1 MILRLLG
8 LVLGLVASAAWA
20 GESLPATGTI
30 EVLFEPGDDTDG
42 AIGRVIDGA
51 REQVLVQAYL
61 FTSRPIAQALLRAA
75 GRGVD
80 VRVLADATTHRRPQ
94 RNALPALIGGGIPV
108 ALEGDFPNAHNKVIV
123 VDAEGRHPAVV
134 TGSYNFTWTAEHRN
148 AENVLILRDNPAL
161 ARRYADNW
169 HRHRR
174 SAEPVDADLR
184 PARTH

>member
-1 MILRLLG
+1 MAFALLAG
-8 LVLGLVASAAWA
+8 TGWA
-20 GESLPATGTI
+20 GEILPARGSV

-42 AIGRVIDGA
+42 AIESVVDGA
-51 REQVLVQAYL
+51 REQVLVQAYI

-80 VRVLADATTHRRPQ
+80 VQVLADAKTHRRPQ
-94 RNALPALIGGGIPV
+94 RNVLPALIEGGIPV

-123 VDAEGRHPAVV
+123 VDPGGRHPAVV
-134 TGSYNFTWTAEHRN
+134 TGSYNFTWTAEHKN

-169 HRHRR
+169 HRHRQA
-174 SAEPVDADLR
+174 AEPVGADLK
-184 PARTH
+184 ARVAP